1 MKRLVNKITYRVWRT
16 VREYFYRYF
25 PATTYINDLTQTLPN
40 LTIETTNIC
49 NANCIFCGYQY
60 QNRQKRSMTN
70 DLFVKSISDFV
81 NMGGGSLGIMP
92 TVGDPLLD
100 RLLIERIKYAR
111 SYSQIEK
118 IQMITNCINLH
129 NVGVMQLLSSGVSAI
144 SISTTGFDE
153 EMYQRIYRN
162 LNYKIMKKNTIDLLR
177 ANHQLGK
184 PVRIEV
190 GLRIDKP
197 FQEVINYPDFQE
209 VKELA
214 DGITTNYFYDSWDGR
229 IQKKDL
235 SGNMK
240 IRPNFINF
248 IRRNTPCAML
258 YGALGVLVDG
268 TVTVCPCRDLNGN
281 SDLVLGSVKE
291 RNLQEMYL
299 SPKLQQIREDWL
311 FGLTIPDICRNCL
324 HYNPYTYLMLSEVRG
339 KLTH

>member
-1 MKRLVNKITYRVWRT
+1 MNTFVNKLRYRAWRT
-16 VREYFYRYF
+16 VREYYYRYF
-25 PATTYINDLTQTLPN
+25 PETPYINKLTQNLPN

-60 QNRQKRSMTN
+60 QKRQKQFMTN
-70 DLFVKSISDFV
+70 DMFVKSISEFV
-81 NMGGGSLGIMP
+81 NMGGGSLALMP

-111 SYSQIEK
+111 SCSQIKK

-129 NVGVMQLLSSGVSAI
+129 NIGVMQLLSSGVSTI

-153 EMYQRIYRN
+153 EMYRRIYRSS
-162 LNYKIMKKNTIDLLR
+162 NYKTMKKNTIDLLR
-177 ANHQLGK
+177 SNHQLGK
-184 PVRIEV
+184 PVKIV
-190 GLRIDKP
+190 LGLRIDKP
-197 FQEVINYPDFQE
+197 YQEVTNYPDFQE

-214 DGITTNYFYDSWDGR
+214 DEITSNYYYDSWDGR
-229 IQKKDL
+229 IQNKDL

-240 IRPNFINF
+240 IRPNFMNF
-248 IRRNTPCAML
+248 FRRNTPCAML

-291 RNLQEMYL
+291 RSLQELYL
-299 SPKLQQIREDWL
+299 SPKLQQIRENWL
-311 FGLTIPDICRNCL
+311 SALRIPDICRNCL
-324 HYNPYTYLMLSEVRG
+324 HYNPYTYLMLSEVREQWNQ
-339 KLTH
+339 

>member
-1 MKRLVNKITYRVWRT
+1 MRNLVNKITYRVWRT

-25 PATTYINDLTQTLPN
+25 PATTYIKDLTQNLPN

-60 QNRQKRSMTN
+60 QKRQKKAMTN
-70 DLFVKSISDFV
+70 DLFIKSILDFV

-111 SYSQIEK
+111 SYSQINK

-129 NVGVMQLLSSGVSAI
+129 NVGVLQLLSSGVSTI
-144 SISTTGFDE
+144 SISTTGFNE
-153 EMYQRIYRN
+153 EMYKRIYRS
-162 LNYKIMKKNTIDLLR
+162 LNYKIMKKNIIDLLR

-184 PVRIEV
+184 PVRIAV
-190 GLRIDKP
+190 GLRIDKS

-214 DGITTNYFYDSWDGR
+214 DEITPNYFYDSWDGR
-229 IQKKDL
+229 IQKKNL

-240 IRPNFINF
+240 IRPNIMNF
-248 IRRNTPCAML
+248 FRRNTPCAML

-268 TVTVCPCRDLNGN
+268 TVTACPCRDLNGN
-281 SDLVLGSVKE
+281 SDLVLGNVKE

-311 FGLTIPDICRNCL
+311 SGLTIPDICRNCL
-324 HYNPYTYLMLSEVRG
+324 HYSPYTYLMLSEVRG